1 MDAEKISDSGQTLEV
16 VTSTATLRARLSQAR
31 RAGQRVAFVPTM
43 GYLHEGHLSLMRLA
57 RQRAEVLIT
66 SIFVNPTQFAP
77 GEDLTSYPRDL
88 DRDVLLCQRVG
99 VDLVFAPGAEVMYPS
114 GAQTIVRVTE
124 MTQGLCGASR
134 PTHFQGVATIVAK
147 LFNLVQP
154 DLAVFGEKDY
164 QQLAVIRRM
173 VRDLNFPIEIVGGPI
188 VREDDGLAMSSR
200 NVYLSSEQRAQAPAL
215 HAALQRCAAL
225 VARGQRD
232 GEALL
237 AAARAMIE
245 AQPLARVDYIE
256 LVDPDHLTPITTVG
270 AGGAVMALAVFFGDT
285 RLIDNKHLDVA
296 SMGAA
301 DQV

>member
-1 MDAEKISDSGQTLEV
+1 MDAEKISDSGHTLEV
-16 VTSTATLRARLSQAR
+16 ITSAATLRARLNRAR
-31 RAGQRVAFVPTM
+31 RAGHRVAFVPTM

-57 RQRAEVLIT
+57 RQRAELLVT

-77 GEDLTSYPRDL
+77 GEDLASYPRDL

-99 VDLVFAPGAEVMYPS
+99 ADVVFAPSAEVMYPS

-225 VARGQRD
+225 VARGERD
-232 GEALL
+232 GAALL
-237 AAARAMIE
+237 AAARATIE